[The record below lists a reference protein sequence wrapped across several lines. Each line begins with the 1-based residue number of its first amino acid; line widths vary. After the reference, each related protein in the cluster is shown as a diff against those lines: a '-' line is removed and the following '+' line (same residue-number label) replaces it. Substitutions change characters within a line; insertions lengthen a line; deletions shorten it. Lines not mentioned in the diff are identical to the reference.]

1 MLTELHIRNFAIIDE
16 LAIRFAPGLNVL
28 TGETGAGKSIV
39 IDAIGAILG
48 EKMGGEYVRSGS
60 EAALVEA
67 TFELAEHHPTWCV
80 LEEMGLP
87 AEDGTLLMAR
97 EIHRSGRSRCR
108 VNGRSATVSMLRDI
122 GEQLVDI
129 HGQHEHQFLLK
140 VERHL
145 QVLDET
151 GDSRLH
157 QARERV
163 RASYRR
169 WRDLRE
175 QLAQL
180 RLDEREK
187 ARRIDLLTFQ
197 QNEITQAHLQPRE
210 DVALQ
215 EERARLVHAERL
227 AQAATITYGLLYG
240 GLTEEG
246 RSALDAA
253 SEAQRHL
260 EDMARLDASLKPL
273 LENLE
278 TAIYTLQDTA
288 HELAA
293 YREKLE
299 FNPTRLDEIESRL
312 ELINTL
318 RRKYGAT
325 IEEILAYGEQVAR
338 ELAEITHSEERQ
350 AELEQELAEVA
361 HQLGDEA
368 ARLSELRR
376 GAARRLE
383 REVIQHLRDLRME
396 KVSFE
401 VAFTRRPD
409 ENGVPVGEERWAV
422 TAEGIDQIEFL
433 ISPNPGEPLKPL
445 AKIASGGEISR
456 FMLALKSVL
465 AAADQLP
472 TLIFDEIDVGIGGA
486 TARAVGMKLAGLGR
500 SKQVVCVTHLP
511 QIASLAEAHYR
522 IEKRPFQKRT
532 RVEVTRLD
540 EVGQLQEIG
549 RMLGGE
555 EITEAT
561 LEHARELLRGRGT
574 E

>member
-1 MLTELHIRNFAIIDE
+1 MLAELHIRNFAIIDE
-16 LAIRFAPGLNVL
+16 LVIRFAPGLNVL

-39 IDAIGAILG
+39 IDAISAILG

-67 TFELAEHHPTWCV
+67 TFELAEHNPTWRV
-80 LEEMGLP
+80 LEEMGLS

-97 EIHRSGRSRCR
+97 ELYPSGRSRCR

-122 GEQLVDI
+122 GEHLVDI
-129 HGQHEHQFLLK
+129 HGQHEHQSLLK
-140 VERHL
+140 VDHHRR
-145 QVLDET
+145 VLDAT
-151 GDSRLH
+151 GDSRLQ

-169 WRDLRE
+169 WRDLQD
-175 QLAQL
+175 QLARL

-187 ARRIDLLTFQ
+187 ARRIDLLAFQ
-197 QNEITQAHLQPRE
+197 RNEITQAQLQPGE

-215 EERARLVHAERL
+215 EERSRLVHAERL
-227 AQAATITYGLLYG
+227 AQAATQAYGLLYG

-273 LENLE
+273 LENLA

-293 YREKLE
+293 YQEKLE
-299 FNPTRLDEIESRL
+299 FNPARLDEIESRL
-312 ELINTL
+312 ELIQTL
-318 RRKYGAT
+318 RRKYGST
-325 IEEILAYGEQVAR
+325 IEEILAYGGQVDR
-338 ELAEITHSEERQ
+338 ELAEITRSEERQ
-350 AELEQELAEVA
+350 AELEQELAEVVD
-361 HQLGDEA
+361 HLGREA
-368 ARLSELRR
+368 AQLSELRR

-383 REVIQHLRDLRME
+383 REVIKHLRDLRME

-401 VAFTRRPD
+401 VAFTRCPD
-409 ENGVPVGEERWAV
+409 ENGVPVDEGRWAV

-522 IEKRPFQKRT
+522 IEKRPFPKRT

-540 EVGQLQEIG
+540 EPGQLQEIG

-555 EITEAT
+555 EVTEAT
-561 LEHARELLRGRGT
+561 LEHARELLRGRTG
-574 E
+574 